1 MSHQLAAR
9 IAGFLFLIST
19 SSYMYADSIL
29 SPLLRLPDFLNQAAQ
44 NQSTLALAALLEFI
58 NCAAVV
64 GIAIVIYPIIKRYS
78 ERVAIGY
85 IAGRVIEAAMLIS
98 GAVMLM
104 TFGAMGEKLA
114 ASSVMHSEQLYIMGS
129 ALKTERYFSF
139 LMGMIALAI
148 FGFLLNI
155 TLFKYRLVP
164 RVVAGL
170 GLLGYAMLL
179 LKVLFDFF
187 DVSMGGAWMYIPGGL
202 FEFLLP
208 LWLIFKG
215 FDLSAEPQ
223 AGTSGK

>member
-1 MSHQLAAR
+1 M
-9 IAGFLFLIST
+9 
-19 SSYMYADSIL
+19 
-29 SPLLRLPDFLNQAAQ
+29 
-44 NQSTLALAALLEFI
+44 

-85 IAGRVIEAAMLIS
+85 IAGRVIEAAMLTS

-148 FGFLLNI
+148 FGCLLNI

-164 RVVAGL
+164 RVLAGL
-170 GLLGYAMLL
+170 GLLGYVMLL

-202 FEFLLP
+202 FELLLP
-208 LWLIFKG
+208 FWLIFRG
-215 FDLSAEPQ
+215 FDLSLEPQ
-223 AGTSGK
+223 VGTSGK

>member
-9 IAGFLFLIST
+9 IAGLLFLIST

-29 SPLLRLPDFLNQAAQ
+29 SPLLRLPDFLMQAAQ
-44 NQSTLALAALLEFI
+44 NESTLALAALLEFV
-58 NCAAVV
+58 NCVAVV
-64 GIAIVIYPIIKRYS
+64 GIAIVLYPMIKQYS

-98 GAVMLM
+98 GAVILM
-104 TFGAMGEKLA
+104 TFATMGDKLA
-114 ASSVMHSEQLYIMGS
+114 VSSVVSSEQLYIMGS

-148 FGFLLNI
+148 FGFLLNV

-164 RVVAGL
+164 RLLSAL
-170 GLLGYAMLL
+170 GLLGYVMLL

-187 DVSMGGAWMYIPGGL
+187 DISLGGSWMYIPGAL

-215 FDLSAEPQ
+215 FDLRHQPASDI
-223 AGTSGK
+223 